1 MFKQLVYDHLCEKDM
16 TWMIIHT
23 PNVLRLSLNAM

>member
-1 MFKQLVYDHLCEKDM
+1 MFKQLVYDYLCEKDM
-16 TWMIIHT
+16 TWMTILI